1 MYKHILVAVN
11 ESAAAKK
18 ALAEAIKLASGQN
31 AQVRLIN
38 VVDQSLG
45 SYGEHG
51 WLSNAK
57 TNADLNSIQE
67 AAVKILEE
75 AAQFCREAGVEAQ
88 TAMPKTVDTAV
99 ADKIL
104 EEAEHWPADLIVMG
118 THGRSGVQRLLLG
131 SVATAVVQGTR
142 TPVMLVRAQ

>member
-1 MYKHILVAVN
+1 MIGRNFY
-11 ESAAAKK
+11 
-18 ALAEAIKLASGQN
+18 
-31 AQVRLIN
+31 
-38 VVDQSLG
+38 
-45 SYGEHG
+45 Y
-51 WLSNAK
+51 
-57 TNADLNSIQE
+57 
-67 AAVKILEE
+67 KILEE